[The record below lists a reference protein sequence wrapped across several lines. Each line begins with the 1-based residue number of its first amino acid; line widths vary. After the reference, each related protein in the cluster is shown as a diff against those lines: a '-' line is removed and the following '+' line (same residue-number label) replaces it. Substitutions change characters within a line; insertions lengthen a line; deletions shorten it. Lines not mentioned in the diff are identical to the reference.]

1 MKTSKEHKPQQSR
14 VIANFPKSIQ
24 LVRNNIKR
32 ITPDIQM
39 FGSPFPGGWTPCIY
53 SEIIVPPNVIPQKG
67 TGTSGPAPWAGRLLD
82 NGYNSRR
89 NATRLHVINSNFGG
103 LGGNNDNNLH
113 PGSQQLNKNHLTQA
127 ENYFK
132 NYLANPNFDNYPLQ
146 YQCHFVWNSPKSNGF
161 INDPTIK
168 VRISYFDQQ
177 INGTPINIELFR
189 SQDISGPGLIAT
201 DFIDAWND
209 DTSTSDD

>member
-127 ENYFK
+127 ENYFR
-132 NYLANPNFDNYPLQ
+132 FSS
-146 YQCHFVWNSPKSNGF
+146 V
-161 INDPTIK
+161 
-168 VRISYFDQQ
+168 
-177 INGTPINIELFR
+177 
-189 SQDISGPGLIAT
+189 
-201 DFIDAWND
+201 
-209 DTSTSDD
+209 